1 MNEELLKA
9 IFENEGFAK
18 KGISYDQFKIDIKD
32 PSLQEAVFNNS
43 GFSKKGITLDA
54 FRNDLGLSNINNA
67 EFIQITPDTLPTRN
81 NKVFN
86 APVNKN
92 LVNKL
97 SGFMQNHDL
106 VVTDTNDSKIHKSE
120 AQQLG
125 NSLDVNF
132 NDRDIN
138 PIRVK
143 NAIIDAQQR
152 GLNLVYEIKDRRI
165 YDAFIK
171 SNPDLINNV
180 KHIPHAT
187 ANHFS
192 VYDNDNIAT
201 PVESS
206 EPAANLDL
214 TQVINNDAIKLAN
227 TRNKEKLDK
236 LPYLKRLAY
245 DWERRSIVS
254 DILDGN
260 GYGMYQATKSEIEA
274 AKLELVQSG
283 KYGKF
288 KNAEELAVVL
298 DPNYKEKINKTVAA
312 ADKVQQNLEEDFNTD
327 AGLFDTNPFGDNRG
341 YRIDGR
347 TGQKQADIMPT
358 LWSGDDIGQYWMGV
372 DKLMTLTEHPLITKN
387 PKKYN
392 HREQKELN
400 QHLRD
405 IQADISKPQQI
416 KKEATTGYIN
426 NYLQYAQSRATALEK
441 ELTSKYG
448 NLEKLSE
455 EAKIKIQ
462 QDPLFQEYYEIGD
475 GYAKEFANLENK
487 SANFKLAE
495 ANDYLEKTFNK
506 KEDENYKKNYATL
519 GFLEKSLQ
527 NVASFT
533 KDAVTGVMHMPGDV
547 GILAGTGI
555 DAIAG
560 TDLGTTRSIASAYN
574 ADKISTTAIK
584 EGVIPLSVKL
594 DTEDEIYAIYNDKNE
609 IERFTDGNYFTITD
623 DKNSETFKKLLAEEK
638 KSVNSGK
645 PSWGFNTDAFL
656 HSVREPMVDMVL
668 LILGGGAARTLTTK
682 IASVVG
688 KTSRLGNTLIKA
700 ANSDRFLTFAGS
712 FAGFS
717 GKMMDGAIKEGG
729 LVDSGDI
736 FLATTAKVG
745 LEAAIESFNPLGGRL
760 FTDKLFSSLSKQ
772 QVKQLSKIISEEG
785 VFKALPII
793 GRQFRKEILE
803 NGLGESMEEI
813 LATIIEPSVVNSILN
828 NTIGTTYDTNF
839 SIKDVAESALV
850 GMASGFAMG
859 GILEGGPTALS
870 ALNNKSG
877 VINES
882 LRAALQNKQI
892 FDKIIEENKN
902 KELQNAS
909 DSDIEKITAKYD
921 TIKKV
926 MDNAA
931 SYSEKVFKEHPDT
944 GHVPSSGMQTL
955 YSAVAFDKA
964 RKENKKYDL
973 EEDINKNSASID
985 QDTKKLKELDLFI
998 GAGLDFFN
1006 GIADTNKEAKI
1017 MSDTELKEN
1026 YFSVYNEV
1034 KNIVAEVGATK
1045 NSDKQ
1050 KLAIIKANTKL
1061 ALLKAK
1067 NKTEN
1072 KVDPEVITEAE
1083 KAVKVEADA
1092 AKQEAKELEAK
1103 EAVSKGTATP
1113 EQVQA
1118 ELTKAKQSVDDL
1130 FTGQKTLK
1138 DSELPDFS
1146 IDLVQQIL
1154 ENTPDMLKGEIAE
1167 YIDKKLEKINAQAYR
1182 QQVQNLKAQEKAIK
1196 PINIAKL
1203 SPEEAFNANF
1213 GGNTELE
1220 NSSWATYK
1228 AQYLEQLHATLS
1240 AAINANNFYVANQLY
1255 STLKLFK
1262 SKSSFKDAYINDFDF
1277 REFVNANTNAVASKP
1292 NTAVTQDQKQAE
1304 ADKKA
1309 KADAKKQQEISEKQ
1323 KNIKDIANDPKLY
1336 DAAKVIV
1343 EKQYASQTFLVKELG
1358 ITNEKAKELL
1368 QELEDNGVIGS
1379 HKVGK
1384 TRDIYIKSLEDFNNL
1399 VQPSAATTKKSAS
1412 SSDINIV
1419 DTSSADIIAQ
1429 LNKLITAQDKLE
1441 WLKQNNLITPII
1453 IDGKSYNAIDY
1464 SDRIM
1469 VLAKIGKYNIPF
1481 YISTGQAGK
1490 KNVKAGDWYVV
1501 FGIGESGWINKGSE
1515 ENINSQYDFL
1525 IFQKIAKILN
1535 EGVGNFNSRE
1545 DDGNGKIKDFIGYL
1559 EDDITSIN
1567 NFNSQMNLPITPAKN
1582 HNDGKT
1588 FYKNVNIVL
1597 DLVNN
1602 ELVNITN
1609 NKKTNTKPVVTPQQQ
1624 ESINKINKLIED
1636 GKKAKLVESFSLDDI
1651 EATKQEELDSI
1662 EYVDTRIYKGKEIK
1676 VEKWTYLR
1684 EGVAVR
1690 DGNSKQELV
1699 DEINARYEAK
1709 VKKYKKES
1717 YYTLAGK
1724 LYQRVTQFF
1733 GSMIFDKAS
1742 TVTNLANSTVVGN
1755 YFDTFGRM
1763 YYNNSDLTI
1772 EEFTAELKK
1781 RPDYKQL
1788 SKIEVAKLFDDSK
1801 QYFSDIKEQIKKDL
1815 NDDNLVFITDNIFVH
1830 STFKNGEWDGVAGT
1844 LDMVVVDSTGKIH
1857 IYDFKTKAE
1866 NNAKYPVTKKSLED
1880 IAFGE
1885 SSQQKW
1891 TKQQTAYSR
1900 LLKDIFGY
1908 TPPINI
1914 IVIPV
1919 KYETESFT
1927 GNYNSSSDREA
1938 FEPTPYNVSFGKTRP
1953 FIYKLTF
1960 DKNNKLVVALDSVT
1974 PVAKSAPLEVT
1985 ADMPQNKI
1993 SGIESYG
2000 SLVTASDAAI
2010 KALGPN
2016 PHSIDMIEAGFRTR
2030 TTRSESEMTKY
2041 AVKVGDVVKHFGK
2054 SADGTIKTIYA
2065 RVTAIHPKGTPGWKG
2080 TWEKEGWRPQDVN
2093 VIDRFKNGAAAIE
2106 FEIIT
2111 EPASSSSKVSD
2122 KQVAPEVKSTA
2133 SVQEEK
2139 TPISN
2144 GKISVTANGFGAL
2157 SVADNLLVTDYLKVG
2172 DPVFYELSDKSTDAK
2187 PVIEKVVYYK
2197 DKSFG
2202 QPEKGTKRIVL
2213 QEGFGK
2219 DEHKLT
2225 ERFADEIKAGKER
2238 VETKATYVKLNKNK
2252 KLTPDNKTQLSVE
2265 EIEAIRPYLYVV
2277 GKSFNSNE
2285 NIILLDSEKDGE
2297 NFVSISD
2304 FISDLKD
2311 KHPDLK
2317 NFQEVENILRHDDVN
2332 GKVVFV
2338 KGNTIIPLDTI
2349 TNRDYEPNKKFIT
2362 EFLDRLSSE
2371 ATGTPDWR
2379 IDIDGRFLADAVR
2392 KRSDVKDYT
2401 NETSP
2406 NFRGR
2411 LIEYFASGPQHRREN
2426 PTELI
2431 YKIKYNEEEG
2441 KSEPIYLT
2449 KEQALEELLSI
2460 RVNIDHAEL
2469 RAENSEG
2476 LTNLLSDVLRV
2487 PATPGKGFTILY
2499 NVVGL
2504 DNIDSEAVTPNIIK
2518 LTSEPAV
2525 TLKEKETKNVTTAKE
2540 LKEDAPVKRGGGK
2553 KRDFKISNV
2562 DYTGKVE
2569 EAVKYLKTRFE
2580 EIGVEVNDEVLRNLV
2595 KGTAAEG
2602 SKVWGAFHNAMVTL
2616 SSLSGEKIGKHEA
2629 MHVAFKMFLTKQQQ
2643 VNILNELW
2651 SKYKDNPKYKG
2662 KEEQFKKEI
2671 QEFLTSEN
2679 FDTNKDFKLTDQE
2692 QVNYTLKA
2700 VDILSSDK
2708 AKQVF
2713 NKGNKNNWSLDKIL
2727 NELQI
2732 PKEQKQLILDLNIT
2746 DREQLVLELASKY
2759 SYTIEINTAKA
2770 EPFIDRSE
2778 IDTYIYNNEEYIDAG
2793 FGYFKNGNIEITEQE
2808 YSEAKNK
2815 GKRKFEEK
2823 PLQNSSYYS
2832 NLTVPGGTNYT
2843 ENEITTPL
2851 ITPFIK
2857 GHAQFATDNGIG
2869 WFRSDDK
2876 MSEQDTRTL
2885 DKKVSELSDVG
2896 VSESDIEG
2904 GFRLEKG
2911 EGSKTRRILE
2921 VQSDLFQKGRDLDI
2935 LQYYDINGIQSKE
2948 DANNIR
2954 DEKQNKFLQL
2964 LNKDNNWVN
2973 FFIKSV
2979 IQDSAK
2985 KGYEKVLFPSGNTA
2999 SKIEGHTTL
3008 EEFKKQKEDRIKELE
3023 TKKNNIKV
3031 IEPSGEKIYYQV
3043 IVEREQYSPG
3053 ETAESLPRVLEEI
3066 NNEIDNEIN
3075 QLKQELER
3083 VEREGFGALK
3093 PIWNFYEN
3101 TVTNILNK
3109 QYGKDNV
3116 KQITDEYGNTWNEV
3130 TINTTRDASKI
3141 LLKSSSEQ
3149 FYSEQSILTQLQEDL
3164 SDAFEDYK
3172 NTLLL
3177 PEGFSKKYPTISKFI
3192 EKLFN
3197 FIKKNYLIGR
3207 SYITNKKSI
3216 DQLFYEVENN
3226 ILGRNFIGRRK
3237 KSVRDTFQK
3246 ALDKLSEENKPDF
3259 KISDWTNEEVNKFAN
3274 FLATDIFTNY
3284 LNDVYR
3290 NNSINEV
3297 LANNK
3302 NLSLETIIIKF
3313 TNSLEKTL
3321 DDYKNNVVKRE
3332 ELETSSDEYQILEAT
3347 LKDIYKQYA
3356 SNEANKVFKR
3366 IVNKKLGNRYAGIV
3380 EFDKLEEDSLTEND
3394 ENIKEVDN
3402 TEIAQAES
3410 WQTKQGKIDAK
3421 TKSSARLREFFS
3433 GIPLRTR
3440 LIRNG
3445 KSERTTITDEDLFS
3459 TQYYSGD
3466 YIHNKLLLELSDNS
3480 NYEDFIKAV
3489 NGLVKKHQFGADIIA
3504 AIMNLKEEKL
3514 VEAYDND
3521 TLELPLDIFTNL
3533 EKHSDYKLWILKD
3546 MYYAIG
3552 DQSNVQPIKT
3562 LTTNTGEQTT
3572 TVEIGLSV
3580 QNTDYDNAVRTIK
3593 ESIDAILL
3601 EPIKKESFKNL
3612 LEQTITAINNKGK
3625 VAGLIIKVFAEM
3637 GYQVSDELLLNLQP
3651 TSFINN
3657 EEDNLSY
3664 LKKGLT
3670 SIVNDINDKTKTTID
3685 PTGRGVDIPAKL
3697 ISTYSTISSGLS
3709 YMNVEGENEFA
3720 HQNSNHLSRVGAI
3733 WAKGKDAMKEWVN
3746 NMRYVDG
3753 DPNKAIVLQSYLPI
3767 YNDML
3772 DSANTFRLYLD
3783 GGTQVKGQTNSG
3795 KAYADMTF
3803 AELTAHSINL
3813 YLTKNNQKNA
3823 GNTIKK
3829 LHALFHVM
3837 VFSDSPK
3844 RMMLHAPTYNNEVGH
3859 DKIVDKLADIV
3870 YGELERVGYA
3880 KAQENTSINELEKLS
3895 VAGKLIHTIP
3905 QLNDVKIKINGK
3917 YMPFT
3922 DFFATDLWTNPNS
3935 AIQISD
3941 TTTYKGISKQGRE
3954 FELPLKG
3961 GTYRGMVSQIIKE
3974 TLASDYNHFRDTIY
3988 NSDVR
3993 KLVTSSA
4000 TNNDIKDYY
4009 YNSYYYNISAGIM
4022 FSGDPA
4028 HYKLKNDSITTERV
4042 KRDKQVVSPNIH
4054 LAFEKE
4060 NYDVIIL
4067 EDVKAN
4073 TSNVGNKEVA
4083 ADLADASAWHTLERR
4098 IEILKASP
4106 DWELKEAEVLQA
4118 LEAIQNNKYTQEDLK
4133 TVHLQIIKPFV
4144 YAQVNKE
4151 LPVGDGVTAYFKLPI
4166 QLKNSEA
4173 VLLPTEAYRVYG
4185 NNTRYVRPQSL
4196 EEITADKYYSPE
4208 LARTL
4213 YLMEKTNVGTVVF
4226 ESGSKGEIFGKINLE
4241 TYTEADINAITNPNN
4256 PEARAAIVLSLKN
4269 SDWGIQQEVP
4279 RKDLEA
4285 KVGQGTQEHKIM
4297 SANVD
4302 DNWTFTMENTG
4313 EIFKG
4318 QQGANDL
4325 LQRIQETFVKENY
4338 DALLEKIT
4346 NADGNLNT
4354 PEILAIIS
4362 EALEEKF
4369 TNVDTIE
4376 GLEIQTDGKTLTPLE
4391 LFGKKAEKVLN
4402 SLFKTISKIKG
4413 SGAAL
4418 VNKTSV
4424 GYIRDVEFDKDKGE
4438 INLSNDLKLVRD
4450 KKGNIL
4456 YYEAIVPVYNPI
4468 IYQFIDNNGELKTE
4482 KKIIDGK
4489 EVDVPTIPEKL
4500 LYSFFYRIPT
4510 EDKYSMFPI
4519 KIKKFSMPV
4528 EGGGIILPREA
4539 TQTAGLD
4546 FDIDK
4551 LYGYY
4556 YNFKVNYPPEFKTFI
4571 TNKFNK
4577 IIIGDASKYVNAL
4590 EDATLLLNF
4599 TDDELDNFDILKV
4612 NLNNYLNQY
4621 DRLDNKFLTKTK
4633 DFIKLTESS
4642 LNNSKSAH
4650 NLKLDVYFS
4659 LVNTEAYTRD
4669 ALTPGNKDRLTAL
4682 RNELVGSHYQP
4693 KYSYGDPSFIAKSA
4707 NKNIVGK
4714 RLIGIFANGNSFYN
4728 LIQGIAKI
4736 MLKNPITFTANGV
4749 TYTFDSIGGI
4759 NHQISKNIAELLFAS
4774 TEDVKDPVLEPL
4786 NINTHTAPLLVTL
4799 LSMTNGT
4806 DIIKFEDAIKLL
4818 SDQSIIDAVK
4828 KAESEGKKF
4837 TNVYPRNGKYYDLV
4851 QMSEKYNAIVSASKI
4866 DQAIGPDFFT
4876 VQSKV
4881 SSIDNII
4888 KDSIIETTY
4897 PFTLDSV
4904 KSILPSR
4911 LNKSSIKQLNIFRE
4925 ALDKELELFANV
4937 FSFLKN
4943 KVISTLDQLEAVSKT
4958 GKLAPDK
4965 KYTLAYYMYDAAIQN
4980 LYGEEVIQDLVENF
4994 PTKLFEYNYPGNT
5007 GILKQAFEIDR
5018 KGIVKMRWVNTNATN
5033 ILEQYKEAFS
5043 DLFTLDPKMAEKLA
5057 KYAFLT
5063 GTKFKMDSIV
5073 KIVPNEFYKE
5083 GVGKQIRDIINGNT
5097 LETYLPDDIADTMM
5111 INHYKLILAKEEL
5124 EFEGT
5129 LGLARSTKPYIW
5141 NNHKGVDII
5150 YKHLGSGRYE
5160 EYHKVEKTKFP
5171 NYLIN
5176 IKNNS
5181 NFAVTN
5187 QNIQNNNI
5195 SENIINYINSIYP
5208 NWINENNIISL
5219 AAEFMYNSSI
5229 GEETP
5234 LEQRIFFGKD
5244 ALETLKN
5251 YTENKKPFANSVKI
5265 DDVITNII
5273 YNIISGKLAEDGIL
5287 EKDMYNNIFNFKKQ
5301 ENSNIDNSSVTP
5313 DVITDSSN
5321 TPQDFK
5327 NYSGGALGADKF
5339 WEKVAKEYNIGEQV
5353 NFTPDDLKRLTLE
5366 QREKVESA
5374 YQQAVKDLG
5383 RKPLSYNWENPQKED
5398 YSGGL
5403 VRRDYLQAV
5412 FADAIFAVSTIVQP
5426 GQKDSKGYVN
5436 KKSLPIISG
5445 GTGYAVQMAI
5455 NLGKPVYVFDQLQNK
5470 WFIWKNNDFIE
5481 TSTPKLTKNFA
5492 GIGTRELNDLGKM
5505 AIKNV
5510 FANTFNT
5517 DSPLNGKEI
5526 TPCKK

>member
-347 TGQKQADIMPT
+347 TGQKQANIMPT

-656 HSVREPMVDMVL
+656 HSVREPMVDMVP

-745 LEAAIESFNPLGGRL
+745 LEAVIESFNPLGGRL

-877 VINES
+877 IINES

-1138 DSELPDFS
+1138 DNELPDFS

-1182 QQVQNLKAQEKAIK
+1182 QQVQNLNAQEKVAK
-1196 PINIAKL
+1196 PTKGTKQA
-1203 SPEEAFNANF
+1203 PDVAFDTRY

-1220 NSSWATYK
+1220 NAEWSTFKDGYIRELDKEMNVYDSVGDVPEVMNTLDIIKRMESAT
-1228 AQYLEQLHATLS
+1228 
-1240 AAINANNFYVANQLY
+1240 
-1255 STLKLFK
+1255 
-1262 SKSSFKDAYINDFDF
+1262 SFRDAYITDPKF
-1277 REFVNANTNAVASKP
+1277 REFVDANTNAIASKP
-1292 NTAVTQDQKQAE
+1292 NTLITKDQKQAE

-1636 GKKAKLVESFSLDDI
+1636 GKNAVLVEK
-1651 EATKQEELDSI
+1651 T
-1662 EYVDTRIYKGKEIK
+1662 T
-1676 VEKWTYLR
+1676 
-1684 EGVAVR
+1684 
-1690 DGNSKQELV
+1690 
-1699 DEINARYEAK
+1699 
-1709 VKKYKKES
+1709 KKES
-1717 YYTLAGK
+1717 YYTLKDK

-1733 GSMIFDKAS
+1733 GSIIFDKTS
-1742 TVTNLANSTVVGN
+1742 TVTNLANATVVGN

-1763 YYNNSDLTI
+1763 YYNNPNITI
-1772 EEFTAELKK
+1772 EEFTAELEK

-1801 QYFSDIKEQIKKDL
+1801 QYFLDIKEQIKKDL
-1815 NDDNLVFITDNIFVH
+1815 NDPNLIFITDNIFVH

-1844 LDMVVVDSTGKIH
+1844 LDMVVIDSTGKIH

-1866 NNAKYPVTKKSLED
+1866 NNAKYSVTKESLED
-1880 IAFGE
+1880 ITFGE

-1900 LLKDIFGY
+1900 LLKDSFGY
-1908 TPPINI
+1908 TPATNI

-1919 KYETESFT
+1919 RYETENFT
-1927 GNYNSSSDREA
+1927 GDYNSSSDIEA

-1974 PVAKSAPLEVT
+1974 SVAKSAPLEVKPT
-1985 ADMPQNKI
+1985 
-1993 SGIESYG
+1993 
-2000 SLVTASDAAI
+2000 L
-2010 KALGPN
+2010 
-2016 PHSIDMIEAGFRTR
+2016 
-2030 TTRSESEMTKY
+2030 
-2041 AVKVGDVVKHFGK
+2041 
-2054 SADGTIKTIYA
+2054 
-2065 RVTAIHPKGTPGWKG
+2065 
-2080 TWEKEGWRPQDVN
+2080 
-2093 VIDRFKNGAAAIE
+2093 
-2106 FEIIT
+2106 
-2111 EPASSSSKVSD
+2111 PAQK
-2122 KQVAPEVKSTA
+2122 
-2133 SVQEEK
+2133 EK
-2139 TPISN
+2139 TN
-2144 GKISVTANGFGAL
+2144 VVGGKISINITDAANGFGAL
-2157 SVADNLLVTDYLKVG
+2157 SISDNLLVTDYLKVG
-2172 DPVFYELSDKSTDAK
+2172 DPVFYELSDKSTDTK

-2202 QPEKGTKRIVL
+2202 QPVKGAKRIVL
-2213 QEGFGK
+2213 QIGFGK
-2219 DEHKLT
+2219 DEYKLT
-2225 ERFADEIKAGKER
+2225 ERFANEIKAGKER
-2238 VETKATYVKLNKNK
+2238 VETKATYVKLNKTQ
-2252 KLTPDNKTQLSVE
+2252 KLTPDNKKQLSVE

-2411 LIEYFASGPQHRREN
+2411 LIEYFASGPQHRQEN

-2602 SKVWGAFHNAMVTL
+2602 SKVWGAFHNTMVTL

-2629 MHVAFKMFLTKQQQ
+2629 IHVAEIMFHTDAQIKAFRQEAL
-2643 VNILNELW
+2643 
-2651 SKYKDNPKYKG
+2651 SRYG
-2662 KEEQFKKEI
+2662 KELGITKTKVDDLTDEE
-2671 QEFLTSEN
+2671 LTS
-2679 FDTNKDFKLTDQE
+2679 
-2692 QVNYTLKA
+2692 
-2700 VDILSSDK
+2700 I
-2708 AKQVF
+2708 
-2713 NKGNKNNWSLDKIL
+2713 
-2727 NELQI
+2727 
-2732 PKEQKQLILDLNIT
+2732 
-2746 DREQLVLELASKY
+2746 REALA
-2759 SYTIEINTAKA
+2759 
-2770 EPFIDRSE
+2770 
-2778 IDTYIYNNEEYIDAG
+2778 
-2793 FGYFKNGNIEITEQE
+2793 TE
-2808 YSEAKNK
+2808 
-2815 GKRKFEEK
+2815 
-2823 PLQNSSYYS
+2823 
-2832 NLTVPGGTNYT
+2832 
-2843 ENEITTPL
+2843 
-2851 ITPFIK
+2851 
-2857 GHAQFATDNGIG
+2857 
-2869 WFRSDDK
+2869 
-2876 MSEQDTRTL
+2876 
-2885 DKKVSELSDVG
+2885 
-2896 VSESDIEG
+2896 
-2904 GFRLEKG
+2904 
-2911 EGSKTRRILE
+2911 
-2921 VQSDLFQKGRDLDI
+2921 
-2935 LQYYDINGIQSKE
+2935 
-2948 DANNIR
+2948 
-2954 DEKQNKFLQL
+2954 
-2964 LNKDNNWVN
+2964 
-2973 FFIKSV
+2973 
-2979 IQDSAK
+2979 
-2985 KGYEKVLFPSGNTA
+2985 
-2999 SKIEGHTTL
+2999 
-3008 EEFKKQKEDRIKELE
+3008 
-3023 TKKNNIKV
+3023 
-3031 IEPSGEKIYYQV
+3031 
-3043 IVEREQYSPG
+3043 
-3053 ETAESLPRVLEEI
+3053 
-3066 NNEIDNEIN
+3066 
-3075 QLKQELER
+3075 
-3083 VEREGFGALK
+3083 
-3093 PIWNFYEN
+3093 
-3101 TVTNILNK
+3101 
-3109 QYGKDNV
+3109 
-3116 KQITDEYGNTWNEV
+3116 
-3130 TINTTRDASKI
+3130 
-3141 LLKSSSEQ
+3141 
-3149 FYSEQSILTQLQEDL
+3149 
-3164 SDAFEDYK
+3164 FEDYK

-3480 NYEDFIKAV
+3480 NYEDFINAV
-3489 NGLVKKHQFGADIIA
+3489 NNLVKKHQFGADIIA

-3514 VEAYDND
+3514 VEAYDSG
-3521 TLELPLDIFTNL
+3521 TLKLPLDIFTNL

-3859 DKIVDKLADIV
+3859 NRIIDKLTDIV

-3905 QLNDVKIKINGK
+3905 QLNDVKIKVNGK

-3941 TTTYKGISKQGRE
+3941 TTTYKGISKQGIE

-4556 YNFKVNYPPEFKTFI
+4556 YNFKVNYPSDFKTFI

-4806 DIIKFEDAIKLL
+4806 EIIKFEDAIKLL
-4818 SDQSIIDAVK
+4818 SDPSIIDAVRE
-4828 KAESEGKKF
+4828 AESEGKKF

-4888 KDSIIETTY
+4888 KDSVIETTY

-4925 ALDKELELFANV
+4925 ALNKELELFANV
-4937 FSFLKN
+4937 FSFLKDR
-4943 KVISTLDQLEAVSKT
+4943 VISTLDILEGRSKT
-4958 GKLAPDK
+4958 GKLSPDK

-4980 LYGEEVIQDLVENF
+4980 LYEEEVVQELTENF
-4994 PTKLFEYNYPGNT
+4994 PTELFEYKYPGNT
-5007 GILKQAFEIDR
+5007 GILKQAFEID
-5018 KGIVKMRWVNTNATN
+5018 KNGIVKMRWVNTNATN

-5073 KIVPNEFYKE
+5073 KIVPNEFYRE

-5176 IKNNS
+5176 LENNS
-5181 NFAVTN
+5181 NFAVIN

-5327 NYSGGALGADKF
+5327 N
-5339 WEKVAKEYNIGEQV
+5339 
-5353 NFTPDDLKRLTLE
+5353 DL
-5366 QREKVESA
+5366 
-5374 YQQAVKDLG
+5374 
-5383 RKPLSYNWENPQKED
+5383 PL
-5398 YSGGL
+5398 
-5403 VRRDYLQAV
+5403 
-5412 FADAIFAVSTIVQP
+5412 
-5426 GQKDSKGYVN
+5426 DSN
-5436 KKSLPIISG
+5436 K
-5445 GTGYAVQMAI
+5445 
-5455 NLGKPVYVFDQLQNK
+5455 
-5470 WFIWKNNDFIE
+5470 
-5481 TSTPKLTKNFA
+5481 
-5492 GIGTRELNDLGKM
+5492 
-5505 AIKNV
+5505 
-5510 FANTFNT
+5510 
-5517 DSPLNGKEI
+5517 I
-5526 TPCKK
+5526 TPCKKIK